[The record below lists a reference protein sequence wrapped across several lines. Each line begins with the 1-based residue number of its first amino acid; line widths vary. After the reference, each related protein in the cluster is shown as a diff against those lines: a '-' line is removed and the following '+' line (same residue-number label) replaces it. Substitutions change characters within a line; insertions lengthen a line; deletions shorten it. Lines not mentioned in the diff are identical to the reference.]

1 MNLFAIFATLSFWE
15 LIQRGWD
22 VLYRD
27 YQWFVLRP
35 LQVDLLARSMEA
47 SILIG
52 IVSGVVGSLVVV
64 RGMSFFADAL
74 AHTILPGVAYTYQRS
89 RSVDD
94 NSLFWGGMVAGL
106 ISAITIGLLTRNERL
121 RSDTAIGV
129 VFAAMFALGIAMVS
143 RVDNYAGDLSH
154 ILFGQILG
162 VSQQD
167 LQNTLIFSVIVLA
180 IVILFYKEFL
190 VVSFDPVL
198 AKTMRLP
205 TEFFR
210 FLLLVLMA
218 ITIVVSLQ
226 IVGIALMLALLVTP
240 AATASLMTKRLHIMM
255 ILAALIG
262 AASSIIGFYISF
274 HLEVVTG
281 PAIVLTATGL
291 FIFIF
296 IKQLITQYGLFAF
309 QRIRI
314 TLSQPV
320 TQSSNTIN

>member
-1 MNLFAIFATLSFWE
+1 MKLLGILATLSIWE
-15 LIQRGWD
+15 LVQRGWD

-27 YQWFVLRP
+27 YQWFILRP

-94 NSLFWGGMVAGL
+94 NSLFWGGMIAGL

-129 VFAAMFALGIAMVS
+129 VFAAMFALGVAMVS
-143 RVDNYAGDLSH
+143 RVDSYAGDLSH

-180 IVILFYKEFL
+180 TVILFYKEFL
-190 VVSFDPVL
+190 VVSFDPIL

-240 AATASLMTKRLHIMM
+240 AATASLMTKRLHSMM

-274 HLEVVTG
+274 HLEIATG
-281 PAIVLTATGL
+281 PSIVLTATGL
-291 FIFIF
+291 FVFIL
-296 IKQLITQYGLFAF
+296 IKQIVAQYGLFAF
-309 QRIRI
+309 QRIRFV
-314 TLSQPV
+314 LSQPV
-320 TQSSNTIN
+320 TQSPESTN